1 MKINRYRSLV
11 AILGLWSLLG
21 AGCVSIHEVKL
32 KLSEAYP
39 PPTQAIAH
47 HPGIILSKVEDT
59 AQSPEHKG
67 NSTYLGEGLLNFG
80 LLYLVLVMDNDYNH
94 YLADTPR
101 ADLIRNVGLS
111 KLRGSG
117 LSVAFRPDLSA
128 QQTNTLSPTQLIVK
142 TKIRSIEV
150 TNTTS
155 TLPLIVIW
163 STKYDSLTA
172 NVTLEGQVL
181 RAGHPK
187 PIWEGTVHGKSEE
200 TDEIKKQYPERE
212 DRQRVVV
219 GQALEQAWD
228 SILQKSGIKEISLR
242 LRNEA
247 FAEALKNAEQA
258 EAGTDTSIA
267 LTSYA
272 KAYNIADTD
281 DQALSIIKA
290 LARLHRTARD
300 KMALPEE
307 ARKFGVQATSLAE
320 KKRYN
325 EAIDMYGQ
333 ALDVAPWWAEG
344 HFNRALMLADQH
356 RFHEAIAW
364 MKHFVLLAPDS
375 VDARAAQDKLYEW
388 ELETPSQPA
397 SPNRNPSALTPDP
410 QPQSAFSGYIM
421 RAVK

>member
-1 MKINRYRSLV
+1 MKINSYQSLV
-11 AILGLWSLLG
+11 AMLGLWSLLG
-21 AGCVSIHEVKL
+21 AGCVSTHEVKL

-39 PPTQAIAH
+39 PPTQATAH

-67 NSTYLGEGLLNFG
+67 NSTYLGEGLARFG
-80 LLYLVLVMDNDYNH
+80 LLYLVLVMENDYNH

-111 KLRGSG
+111 KLRGPG
-117 LSVAFRPDLSA
+117 LSVAFRPDISV

-142 TKIRSIEV
+142 AKIRSIEV

-163 STKYDSLTA
+163 VTKYDSLTA
-172 NVTLEGQVL
+172 NVTLECQVL
-181 RAGHPK
+181 RAGNPK

-228 SILQKSGIKEISLR
+228 SILQQSRIKEVSLR

-258 EAGTDTSIA
+258 EAGTDKSMA
-267 LTSYA
+267 LTGYA
-272 KAYNIADTD
+272 KAYNVADTD
-281 DQALSIIKA
+281 DQALSVIKA
-290 LARLHRTARD
+290 LARLHRTAQD

-320 KKRYN
+320 KKRYD

-344 HFNRALMLADQH
+344 HFNRALMLADQN

-388 ELETPSQPA
+388 ELEAPSQPA
-397 SPNRNPSALTPDP
+397 SPNGSPSAQTPSP
-410 QPQSAFSGYIM
+410 QPQSAFSGSIM